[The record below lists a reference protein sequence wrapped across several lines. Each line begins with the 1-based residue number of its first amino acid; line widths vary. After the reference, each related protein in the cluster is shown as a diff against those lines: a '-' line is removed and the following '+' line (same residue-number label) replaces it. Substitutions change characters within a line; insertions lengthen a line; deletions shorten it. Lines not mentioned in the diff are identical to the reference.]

1 MARQSRANPASRQE
15 SRRGN
20 SSSNKQRSKKGYDH
34 SNPSLRTGGRG
45 LTVWTLQKMA
55 QEKRFKELDD
65 LFDNGLTMNALP
77 VGMAAGTAARVFD
90 IDIELITQCL
100 DSFVSKLWR
109 GKIFFSS
116 NNKRV
121 SEGRNRMRKSIFAP
135 FSPIVPMAKF
145 TTRLLNSHP
154 LAPRAKS
161 NLVILNYADVST
173 KPYLAE
179 LLLTE
184 VQVYDVQVAIK
195 GKYGPV
201 FVGKTWL
208 GKYDEKGEFTASDPN
223 KIIARYFLDFNEGA
237 LREQREHHWD
247 GSEEEVPDPLPHV
260 HN

>member
-1 MARQSRANPASRQE
+1 MQFDQIEKARQFIALLGGAAAVWRSRGSRSNRATPMSHQVNRSAMARQSRANPASRQE

-109 GKIFFSS
+109 
-116 NNKRV
+116 
-121 SEGRNRMRKSIFAP
+121 
-135 FSPIVPMAKF
+135 
-145 TTRLLNSHP
+145 
-154 LAPRAKS
+154 
-161 NLVILNYADVST
+161 
-173 KPYLAE
+173 
-179 LLLTE
+179 
-184 VQVYDVQVAIK
+184 
-195 GKYGPV
+195 
-201 FVGKTWL
+201 
-208 GKYDEKGEFTASDPN
+208 
-223 KIIARYFLDFNEGA
+223 
-237 LREQREHHWD
+237 
-247 GSEEEVPDPLPHV
+247 
-260 HN
+260 

>member
-20 SSSNKQRSKKGYDH
+20 SSSNKQRSQKGYDH
-34 SNPSLRTGGRG
+34 RG

-55 QEKRFKELDD
+55 QEKQFKELDD

-121 SEGRNRMRKSIFAP
+121 SEGRNRMRKSIFDP
-135 FSPIVPMAKF
+135 FSQSSPWPNSRQGCWTAI
-145 TTRLLNSHP
+145 LLRHAQNRIS
-154 LAPRAKS
+154 
-161 NLVILNYADVST
+161 
-173 KPYLAE
+173 
-179 LLLTE
+179 
-184 VQVYDVQVAIK
+184 
-195 GKYGPV
+195 
-201 FVGKTWL
+201 
-208 GKYDEKGEFTASDPN
+208 
-223 KIIARYFLDFNEGA
+223 
-237 LREQREHHWD
+237 
-247 GSEEEVPDPLPHV
+247 
-260 HN
+260 